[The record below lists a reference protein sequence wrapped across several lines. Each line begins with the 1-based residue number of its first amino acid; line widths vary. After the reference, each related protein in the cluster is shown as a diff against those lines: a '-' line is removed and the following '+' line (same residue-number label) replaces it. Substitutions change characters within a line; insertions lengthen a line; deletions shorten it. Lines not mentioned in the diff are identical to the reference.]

1 MTINNYH
8 NFQISYLDKNK
19 NNNNTKKKSYHLR
32 ISCAL
37 HELSLV
43 YVKKSS

>member
-19 NNNNTKKKSYHLR
+19 NNNNTKKKI
-32 ISCAL
+32 IS
-37 HELSLV
+37 S
-43 YVKKSS
+43 